1 MAPLASKYTQMQNA
15 TDSPIQLS
23 IRAVRSILL
32 YCQDWD
38 DKSLPLSQRIQS
50 VKAGQTL
57 CEAMMQS
64 MIDDIP
70 AKEASLLMAIFAKTS
85 QDLFDCETNDR
96 KKLIDNERALIQL
109 LDILGKS
116 SKNNW
121 QIP

>member
-38 DKSLPLSQRIQS
+38 DKSLPLNQRIQS
-50 VKAGQTL
+50 VKAGQIL
-57 CEAMMQS
+57 CDAISQS

-70 AKEASLLMAIFAKTS
+70 EQEALLLLTIFIKTS
-85 QDLFDCETNDR
+85 QDLFDCESNASKR
-96 KKLIDNERALIQL
+96 LVDNERALIQL
-109 LDILGKS
+109 LGIL
-116 SKNNW
+116 SKK
-121 QIP
+121 